1 MDYQGR
7 IVSTMPSSD
16 CYIITKPVVDG
27 EHIIVTRVIGGRM
40 NGMGTGPG
48 EFQGPMGVAIDPITQ
63 NHVVSDTGN
72 DRVQIFTSQGD
83 FIRMFLTSPSPNMA
97 LVDYWGNLL
106 VATSNGLEIYNEQGS
121 LPVYGSIEG
130 FVQDKET
137 GLPIENAYVYIVNT
151 FNLPVQ
157 EYYTSEEGYFQL
169 YAVPAGTHN
178 LVVGKAAYFDGST
191 VVSVVAGER
200 TDVNFYLS
208 RVPVIAP
215 GTGNVSGTIIKLGP
229 ANQGGGLGIE
239 GLTVGLE
246 DLGISDITN
255 HNGEFM
261 LIGVPSGAQKVQI
274 SMNGIIVKEKNIIV
288 PDGQTLD
295 TGIIYLYV

>member
-1 MDYQGR
+1 M
-7 IVSTMPSSD
+7 IAPMSSSD
-16 CYIITKPVVDG
+16 SYVITKPIVDG
-27 EHIIVTRVIGGRM
+27 EHIIVTRVVGGRM

-48 EFQGPMGVAIDPITQ
+48 EFQGPSGVAIDPITQ
-63 NHVVSDTGN
+63 NHIVCDTGN

-83 FIRMFLTSPSPNMA
+83 FIRMFLTSPSPTMA

-106 VATSNGLEIYNEQGS
+106 VAASNGLEIYNEQGS

-137 GLPIENAYVYIVNT
+137 GLPLENALVYIVNT
-151 FNLPVQ
+151 FDLPVQ
-157 EYYTSEEGYFQL
+157 GFYTSEEGYFQL

-178 LVVGKAAYFDGST
+178 LVVGKAAYFDAST

-208 RVPVIAP
+208 RVPVTAP
-215 GTGNVSGTIIKLGP
+215 GTGNVSGTLIKDGP
-229 ANQGGGLGIE
+229 PSGGGGLGIE
-239 GLTVGLE
+239 GLTVGVE
-246 DLGISDITN
+246 GLGVSDITN
-255 HNGEFM
+255 NNGEFM
-261 LIGVPSGAQKVQI
+261 LIGVPKGPQKVQI
-274 SMNGIIVKEKNIIV
+274 SMNGIIVYEKNIIV

>member
-1 MDYQGR
+1 M
-7 IVSTMPSSD
+7 VTPMASSD
-16 CYIITKPVVDG
+16 AYVITKPIVDG
-27 EHIIVTRVIGGRM
+27 EHIIVTRVVGGRM

-48 EFQGPMGVAIDPITQ
+48 EFQGPRGVAIDPITQ
-63 NHVVSDTGN
+63 NHIICDTGN
-72 DRVQIFTSQGD
+72 DRVQMFTSQGD
-83 FIRMFLTSPSPNMA
+83 FIRMFLTGPSPTMA

-137 GLPIENAYVYIVNT
+137 GLPLENALVYIVNT
-151 FNLPVQ
+151 FDLPVQ
-157 EYYTSEEGYFQL
+157 GYYTSEEGYFQL

-178 LVVGKAAYFDGST
+178 LVVNKVAYFDAST
-191 VVSVVAGER
+191 VVSVVSGER

-208 RVPVIAP
+208 RVPVTSP
-215 GTGNVSGTIIKLGP
+215 GTGNVTGTLIKQGP
-229 ANQGGGLGIE
+229 PIQGGGLGIE
-239 GLTVGLE
+239 GLTVGVE
-246 DLGISDITN
+246 GLGVSDITN

-261 LIGVPSGAQKVQI
+261 LIGVPSGAQKLQVT
-274 SMNGIIVKEKNIIV
+274 MNGTIVYEKNIIV

-295 TGIIYLYV
+295 TGIVYLYV

>member
-1 MDYQGR
+1 M
-7 IVSTMPSSD
+7 IVAMCNSD
-16 CYIITKPVVDG
+16 AYVITKPVVDG
-27 EHIIVTRVIGGRM
+27 EHIIVERVVGGRM

-48 EFQGPMGVAIDPITQ
+48 EFQCPAGVAIDPITQ
-63 NHVVSDTGN
+63 NHVVCDFGN

-83 FIRMFLTSPSPNMA
+83 FIRMFRTGTDSEPTMA

-106 VATSNGLEIYNEQGS
+106 IAITTPPGLVIYNEQGS

-130 FVQDKET
+130 FVKDKET
-137 GLPIENAYVYIVNT
+137 GLPLENAWVYIVNT

-200 TDVNFYLS
+200 TDVNFYLA
-208 RVPVIAP
+208 RVPVTPP
-215 GTGNVSGTIIKLGP
+215 GTGNVSGTLIKLGP
-229 ANQGGGLGIE
+229 PVQGGGLGIE

-246 DLGISDITN
+246 GLGVSDITN

-274 SMNGIIVKEKNIIV
+274 SMNGIIVYEKNIIV
-288 PDGQTLD
+288 PNGQTLD